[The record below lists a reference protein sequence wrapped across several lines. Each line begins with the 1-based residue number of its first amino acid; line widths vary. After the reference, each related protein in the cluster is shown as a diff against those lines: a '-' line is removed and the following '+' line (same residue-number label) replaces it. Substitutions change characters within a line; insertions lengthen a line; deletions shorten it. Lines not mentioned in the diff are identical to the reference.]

1 MEIDFGEE
9 AILDKGLEA
18 AQLKFSLVYNKS
30 NPVLSKEDQK
40 TSLAR
45 LREIIL
51 SENMVT
57 FAEIAVEVLPDL
69 KLSPEDFNTMKKKN
83 KEKSKKLED
92 NHKDAEENHGE
103 IEIMEA
109 LVEIANFHYLT
120 DTKEVAMEKFK
131 TVSEMKLISTGQ
143 LIDLTL
149 KKIILGFFWS
159 DFDFIQLCLEE
170 GEKLMEKGGDWER
183 RNRLKVYR
191 GIFAM
196 MSRDFKTA
204 SENFLSAVATFT
216 CTELCS
222 YSTFIFYTIVTSI
235 VHLER
240 VSFKKQI
247 IDSSQVRTVYGE
259 IDSLAE
265 FVNALYETRYRDFF
279 IAMIGLHP
287 KIVGDR
293 YLSEHAD
300 WLVRELRILSY
311 SQFLESYKSVT
322 LEMMAYEF
330 GVSDDFLDKELSR
343 FIASGNVQAKI
354 DKAGGVIEASK
365 LLNSHM
371 QYQEVIKQGDLL
383 LNKVQY
389 LSRLLGV

>member
-191 GIFAM
+191 GESKI
-196 MSRDFKTA
+196 
-204 SENFLSAVATFT
+204 L
-216 CTELCS
+216 L
-222 YSTFIFYTIVTSI
+222 Y
-235 VHLER
+235 
-240 VSFKKQI
+240 VSF
-247 IDSSQVRTVYGE
+247 
-259 IDSLAE
+259 
-265 FVNALYETRYRDFF
+265 
-279 IAMIGLHP
+279 
-287 KIVGDR
+287 
-293 YLSEHAD
+293 
-300 WLVRELRILSY
+300 
-311 SQFLESYKSVT
+311 
-322 LEMMAYEF
+322 
-330 GVSDDFLDKELSR
+330 
-343 FIASGNVQAKI
+343 
-354 DKAGGVIEASK
+354 
-365 LLNSHM
+365 
-371 QYQEVIKQGDLL
+371 
-383 LNKVQY
+383 
-389 LSRLLGV
+389 